1 VKSLAAAAALALLPT
16 ICFAEKLETTHLFGF
31 TLGSDVN
38 DVGEK
43 EAESESTGRFGKGAG
58 SYTALSQ
65 ELAVKFIPF
74 QDFSIE
80 PSVGAA
86 YHDIF
91 SVPSFDD
98 QHQAAFDT
106 LSLEMRY
113 RVLNR
118 ERTPFGLTL
127 GADPHWG
134 RVDGLT
140 GEPVDSCSTDF
151 WIIADKELISDRI
164 FAAFNLFYQPEAIR
178 LHATGMWEHQSQL
191 GTSAAMV
198 LQVHPGVFIG
208 AEARYLRSYDGL
220 ALDTFVGNALFVGP
234 TFYARLS
241 ERAWVSAAWNAQVT
255 GQAINAPSGSLDLTN
270 YERYQAKLR
279 FGYNF

>member
-1 VKSLAAAAALALLPT
+1 MKNLALAAALAVLPAAAS
-16 ICFAEKLETTHLFGF
+16 AEKLETTHLFGF

-58 SYTALSQ
+58 AYTALSQ

-74 QDFSIE
+74 QDFSVE

-86 YHDIF
+86 HHDIYAI
-91 SVPSFDD
+91 PGFDNR
-98 QHQAAFDT
+98 HQMDFDT

-118 ERTPFGLTL
+118 ERAPIGLTL

-134 RVDGLT
+134 RVDELT
-140 GEPVDSCSTDF
+140 AEPVDRYGTDF
-151 WIIADKELISDRI
+151 WLIADKEVIPDRI
-164 FAAFNLFYQPEAIR
+164 YAAFNLLYQPEAIR
-178 LHATGMWEHQSQL
+178 SRVSGMWEHQSQF
-191 GTSAAMV
+191 GGSAAV
-198 LQVHPGVFIG
+198 AVQVRPGVLIG

-220 ALDTFVGNALFVGP
+220 ALDTFLGNALFIGP
-234 TFYARLS
+234 TFYARFS
-241 ERAWVSAAWNAQVT
+241 ERAWISAAWNAQVA
-255 GQAINAPSGSLDLTN
+255 GRSVNLPGSLDLTN

-279 FGYNF
+279 LGYNF

>member
-1 VKSLAAAAALALLPT
+1 VRSLAVAAGLALLPAT
-16 ICFAEKLETTHLFGF
+16 CFAEKLETTHLFGF

-80 PSVGAA
+80 PGFGAA
-86 YHDIF
+86 YHGI
-91 SVPSFDD
+91 SEVPGFDGL
-98 QHQAAFDT
+98 HQTAFDT

-118 ERTPFGLTL
+118 ERAPFGLTL

-134 RVDGLT
+134 RVDDLT
-140 GEPVDSCSTDF
+140 GEPVDRYGTDF
-151 WIIADKELISDRI
+151 WIIADKELVPNRI
-164 FAAFNLFYQPEAIR
+164 FAALNLFYQPEALRSR
-178 LHATGMWEHQSQL
+178 LTGLWEQQSQL
-191 GTSAAMV
+191 GTSGAMAV
-198 LQVHPGVFIG
+198 QVRPGILIG
-208 AEARYLRSYDGL
+208 AEARYMRSYASLGVDG
-220 ALDTFVGNALFVGP
+220 FVGNALFVGP
-234 TFYARLS
+234 TFYARFS
-241 ERAWVSAAWNAQVT
+241 ERAWISAAWNAQVA
-255 GQAINAPSGSLDLTN
+255 GRAVNAPGSLDLTH